1 MQNYNIDHIFN
12 SLPFEKQDEIKRAV
26 IEKSNNRKKEQDALL
41 HAAMKSNNNNY
52 KTHVVFQIQKEI
64 EQESLLQ
71 MRDKEQML
79 QPFYI
84 GQKRENESKQI
95 PANHCIPEEDLRGDQ
110 KEAIRAR
117 VEARKICHLVHFTPV
132 ENVESIRDKGLLS
145 RSVLD
150 INDLE
155 YIYTDEQR
163 LDGGLNWISLSVSF
177 PNYKMFYAKRELLKR
192 KVGGWAVML
201 IKKEALW
208 ELDCRFIPTNAASFG
223 VRKFQDNKY
232 SSVEAFERMF
242 TDIKRNK
249 GIPDY
254 YTTDPQAE
262 VMIQSKV
269 PFEYIEGIEFE
280 NSELFGCRSD
290 YDDWSFQSS
299 SQFNIDN
306 FIINQ
311 NNIIVENDMYE
322 NNIDDFPF

>member
-1 MQNYNIDHIFN
+1 
-12 SLPFEKQDEIKRAV
+12 
-26 IEKSNNRKKEQDALL
+26 
-41 HAAMKSNNNNY
+41 
-52 KTHVVFQIQKEI
+52 
-64 EQESLLQ
+64 
-71 MRDKEQML
+71 
-79 QPFYI
+79 
-84 GQKRENESKQI
+84 
-95 PANHCIPEEDLRGDQ
+95 
-110 KEAIRAR
+110 
-117 VEARKICHLVHFTPV
+117 
-132 ENVESIRDKGLLS
+132 
-145 RSVLD
+145 
-150 INDLE
+150 
-155 YIYTDEQR
+155 
-163 LDGGLNWISLSVSF
+163 
-177 PNYKMFYAKRELLKR
+177 
-192 KVGGWAVML
+192 
-201 IKKEALW
+201 
-208 ELDCRFIPTNAASFG
+208 
-223 VRKFQDNKY
+223 
-232 SSVEAFERMF
+232 MF

>member
-201 IKKEALW
+201 IKK
-208 ELDCRFIPTNAASFG
+208 
-223 VRKFQDNKY
+223 
-232 SSVEAFERMF
+232 
-242 TDIKRNK
+242 
-249 GIPDY
+249 
-254 YTTDPQAE
+254 
-262 VMIQSKV
+262 
-269 PFEYIEGIEFE
+269 
-280 NSELFGCRSD
+280 
-290 YDDWSFQSS
+290 
-299 SQFNIDN
+299 
-306 FIINQ
+306 
-311 NNIIVENDMYE
+311 
-322 NNIDDFPF
+322 